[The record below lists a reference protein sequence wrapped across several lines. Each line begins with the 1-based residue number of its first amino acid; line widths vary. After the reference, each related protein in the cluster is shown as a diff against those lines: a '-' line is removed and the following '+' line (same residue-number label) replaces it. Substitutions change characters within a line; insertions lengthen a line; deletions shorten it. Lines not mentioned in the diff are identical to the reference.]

1 MIPLNKQFF
10 QRYKKLLFPMS
21 IIPIIVLLFFWKNS
35 EAERIP
41 LTNPIE
47 IPPPSIIQDEQILKE
62 TESTT
67 IFVEIKGAVH
77 KPGVYELNEGERVLA
92 LIQLAGGYLSTANS
106 SSINHAE
113 RLADEMVLIIPLI
126 GEEPSEEIALPK
138 EKDRF
143 LNLNKADAISLT
155 SLPGIGPSKAEAI
168 LQYREE
174 NGPFKDVKDLMNVPG
189 IGEKTYEQLAQLI
202 TVK

>member
-1 MIPLNKQFF
+1 MTILPV
-10 QRYKKLLFPMS
+10 
-21 IIPIIVLLFFWKNS
+21 IVLLFFWKNS
-35 EAERIP
+35 EAERPP
-41 LTNPIE
+41 LTSPIE
-47 IPPPSIIQDEQILKE
+47 VSTPSIVPDEQIVNE

-77 KPGVYELNEGERVLA
+77 KPGVYELEEGERVLA

-106 SSINHAE
+106 STINHAE
-113 RLADEMVLIIPLI
+113 RLTDEMVLSVPLI
-126 GEEPSEEIALPK
+126 GEEPSEEIAPPK
-138 EKDRF
+138 EKES
-143 LNLNKADAISLT
+143 LLHLNKADAISLT

-189 IGEKTYEQLAQLI
+189 IGEKTYEQLEQLI

>member
-10 QRYKKLLFPMS
+10 QRYKKLLFPLA
-21 IIPIIVLLFFWKNS
+21 ILPIIVLLFFWKNT
-35 EAERIP
+35 EAERTP
-41 LTNPIE
+41 LTSPIE
-47 IPPPSIIQDEQILKE
+47 VPPPSVIPDEQNVSE

-77 KPGVYELNEGERVLA
+77 KPGVYELEEGERVLA

-106 SSINHAE
+106 STINHAE
-113 RLADEMVLIIPLI
+113 RLTDEMVLTIPLI
-126 GEEPSEEIALPK
+126 GEEPSEEIAPQEK
-138 EKDRF
+138 ERL

-174 NGPFKDVKDLMNVPG
+174 NGPFKDVKDLMDVPG
-189 IGEKTYEQLAQLI
+189 IGEKTYEQLEQLI